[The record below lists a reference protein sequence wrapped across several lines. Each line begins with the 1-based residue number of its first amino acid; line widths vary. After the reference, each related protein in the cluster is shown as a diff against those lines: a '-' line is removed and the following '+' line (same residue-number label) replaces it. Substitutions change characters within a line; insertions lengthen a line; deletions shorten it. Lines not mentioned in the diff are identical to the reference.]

1 MTEENSEN
9 KNLKNYLLGL
19 LTQGL
24 DQIEERLMTDDGYF
38 QALLIEEDELIGE
51 YIDDNLDK
59 TEKLQF
65 ETHFLISD
73 ERRKKLSFA
82 RALRRKVDER
92 LAEKKPQEETNEPQK
107 IRTAG
112 FFAKLFAAPFPVAAG
127 FLVVF
132 CLSAFLVWNFYLS
145 RSDNSELALVS
156 LNKAFKNERPLD
168 ARISA
173 FEYAPKTNTRG
184 GDGAEEKINTIELSR
199 AENLILKNASENP
212 NAENLHALGRLY
224 LAKKEFDKA
233 IKELEKSEKLDPQN
247 AQTQNDL
254 GVAYLEKSRILSEDE
269 GTKAELSGKA
279 LDRFKKALDLNP
291 NLHEARFNNAIN
303 LQLLNLKNQAKEA
316 WTQYLKLDSN
326 SNWAEEA
333 RRNLSNLETESSR
346 NKTSEEILRDFFA
359 AYRNRDSDTAYRIV
373 SANREMI
380 TGKLIPQ
387 QLAFLFLETE
397 GADRRENLEALQF
410 IGEIETEK
418 SGDRYFK
425 EIADYYN
432 SLSKEQIVYL
442 TNAKNSVQKGYQFC
456 LKLNYKDSLAQFIS
470 AREFYIKAGNIREAR
485 LCDYWIAYCEFLTDR
500 LRKSTDRLIELT
512 DYCEK
517 NNFKW
522 LAAQAFYWLSI
533 NAKAMKEISKSIQYA
548 ESSLK
553 FSEEMNDL
561 YNTQKSLSWLA
572 DSYLQINQFQKAFF
586 HIQKAL
592 NIGKNPDSSIRQK
605 GRDLDVAA
613 RLFFS
618 TKMYETAG
626 EFQKEMLDLYA
637 KEIKDLSYARVGY
650 TNLAN
655 IYAARGK
662 FEEALEF
669 AEKGKQVS
677 ETLTDEM
684 ARSKATAYSNLY
696 IAELKRKNNDCL
708 NALENYAQAI
718 QIYDSMEFQAGKFL
732 ALKGRLLCGAKDKND
747 GLIQAELPKMLNLF
761 EENRQKITEE
771 QNRNAF
777 FDGEQDIYDL
787 AIEYEF
793 SNGNFEKA
801 FDYSEES
808 RSRSLLDL
816 MKNGVKFSDD
826 DADIKV
832 ENVTEPL
839 NLQEILRSLPT
850 SVQIVQYAVLEQKTI
865 IWLISENNIKSFS
878 VETASADLNEKI
890 TAFLSAISAKDQDR
904 QQNLSRELYKILIEP
919 IEKDFDV
926 NKEIYLIPDKKL
938 FYFPFA
944 ALISDKTNR
953 YLIADYKIGYSPS
966 TNVFLT
972 STENANYKEIS
983 SGEKLL
989 SIGNPSFNRKEFA
1002 DLPDLPA
1009 ASREAREITEYYQLP
1024 TLLLGKQATKHALLK
1039 EIGQADIVHFAGH
1052 YIVNEH
1058 SPLQSGFLVAPDEKN
1073 SELENHELL
1082 KQNLEKPRLIVLSAC
1097 DTALEGFYKGE
1108 GTMGAGR
1115 TFLAIG
1121 IPLVVASQWQVDSD
1135 ATAELM
1141 KKFHFYRKTRNLST
1155 VAALQKAQM
1164 EMLDN
1169 PNSNFNQPYFWAGFL
1184 TLGGYA
1190 RY

>member
-9 KNLKNYLLGL
+9 KKLRNYLLGL
-19 LTQGL
+19 LEESGL
-24 DQIEERLMTDDGYF
+24 EQTEERLMTDDGYF
-38 QALLIEEDELIGE
+38 QALLIEEDELIRE
-51 YIDDNLDK
+51 YIDDNLDE
-59 TEKLQF
+59 TEKTQF
-65 ETHFLISD
+65 EKHFLISD
-73 ERRKKLSFA
+73 ERRKKLNFA
-82 RALRRKVDER
+82 RALRRKADER
-92 LAEKKPQEETNEPQK
+92 LTEKKSQEQIKEPEK
-107 IRTAG
+107 AKAAG
-112 FFAKLFAAPFPVAAG
+112 FFSKLFAAPFPVAAG
-127 FLVVF
+127 FLVIF
-132 CLSAFLVWNFYLS
+132 GLSAFLVWNFYL
-145 RSDNSELALVS
+145 RSADSELALVS

-184 GDGAEEKINTIELSR
+184 GAEEKIDTIELSR
-199 AENLILKNASENP
+199 AENLIFKNASENQ

-224 LAKKEFDKA
+224 LAKKEFDEA
-233 IKELEKSEKLDPQN
+233 IKQLEKSEKLDSQN
-247 AQTQNDL
+247 PQTQNDL
-254 GVAYLEKSRILSEDE
+254 GVAYLEKSRILSDE
-269 GTKAELSGKA
+269 ESLKTELSGKA

-291 NLHEARFNNAIN
+291 NLHEAHFNSAIN
-303 LQLLNLKNQAKEA
+303 LQLLNLKSQAKEA
-316 WTQYLKLDSN
+316 WTQYLNFDSN

-333 RRNLSNLETESSR
+333 RRNLSNLESESSR

-397 GADRRENLEALQF
+397 GADRLENLEALKF

-425 EIADYYN
+425 EIADYYT

-442 TNAKNSVQKGYQFC
+442 INAKDSVKKGYQFC
-456 LKLNYKDSLAQFIS
+456 LKLNYKDSLAEFIA
-470 AREFYIKAGNIREAR
+470 AREFYVKAGNTWEAR
-485 LCDYWIAYCEFLTDR
+485 LCDYWIAYCEFLTDGLRNSTKR
-500 LRKSTDRLIELT
+500 LVELT

-533 NAKAMKEISKSIQYA
+533 NAKAMKEISKSIRYA
-548 ESSLK
+548 KDSLK
-553 FSEEMNDL
+553 FSEETNDL

-572 DSYLQINQFQKAFF
+572 DSYLQINQYQKAFF
-586 HIQKAL
+586 HIQKTL
-592 NIGKNPDSSIRQK
+592 KTGENPDSSIRQK

-618 TKMYETAG
+618 TKMFETAG
-626 EFQKEMLDLYA
+626 EFQKEMLDLYT
-637 KEIKDLSYARVGY
+637 KQIKDLSYGRVGY
-650 TNLAN
+650 ANLAG

-662 FEEALEF
+662 FAEALEF

-677 ETLTDEM
+677 ETLADEKV
-684 ARSKATAYSNLY
+684 RNKAVAYANLH
-696 IAELKRKNNDCL
+696 IAELKRKNNDCP

-718 QIYDSMEFQAGKFL
+718 QIYASMEFQVGKFL
-732 ALKGRLLCGAKDKND
+732 ALKGRLLCGAKDKNN
-747 GLIQAELPKMLNLF
+747 GIIQAELPEMLSLF

-826 DADIKV
+826 VAEIKV
-832 ENVTEPL
+832 ENVTKPL
-839 NLQEILRSLPT
+839 DLQEILRKLPRG
-850 SVQIVQYAVLEQKTI
+850 VQIVQYAVLDQKTI

-878 VETASADLNEKI
+878 VETASDNLNEKI
-890 TAFLSAISAKDQDR
+890 TAFLTAVRAKKQDE
-904 QQNLSRELYKILIEP
+904 QQHLSRELYKILIQP
-919 IEKDFDV
+919 IEKDFDAD
-926 NKEIYLIPDKKL
+926 KEIYLIPDKKL
-938 FYFPFA
+938 FYLPFA

-953 YLIADYKIGYSPS
+953 YLIADYKIAYSPS

-972 STENANYKEIS
+972 STENANYKETS
-983 SGEKLL
+983 GGEKLL
-989 SIGNPSFNRKEFA
+989 SIGNPSFSRKEFA
-1002 DLPDLPA
+1002 DLPDLPS
-1009 ASREAREITEYYQLP
+1009 ASREAREISEYYQLP
-1024 TLLLGKQATKHALLK
+1024 TLLLGKQATKNALLK

-1052 YIVNEH
+1052 YVVNEH
-1058 SPLQSGFLVAPDEKN
+1058 SPLQSGFLVVPDEKN
-1073 SELENHELL
+1073 STLENHALL
-1082 KQNLEKPRLIVLSAC
+1082 KQNPEKPKLIVLSAC
-1097 DTALEGFYKGE
+1097 DTALEGFFKGE
-1108 GTMGAGR
+1108 GTLGAGR
-1115 TFLAIG
+1115 TFLAVG
-1121 IPLVVASQWQVDSD
+1121 IPLIVASQWQVDSD

-1141 KKFHFYRKTRNLST
+1141 KKFHFYRKIRNLST
-1155 VAALQKAQM
+1155 VAALQKAQL

-1169 PNSNFNQPYFWAGFL
+1169 PNFNQPYFWAGFL

-1190 RY
+1190 QF